1 MHRALPHAC
10 LALLL
15 SSGCESTAS
24 TGSSDNSA
32 RGNVLLLDEHNYG
45 STSSLSI
52 PTIETAPEADLE
64 ICWPEALKD
73 IRCHD
78 VAPQGDID
86 TVALLRFLHLSEAD
100 VEVELTSGELKQSE
114 VDGYLE
120 YLTDHEST
128 CARLSA
134 MTFFGTPIEIEEE
147 YTESDDHTYLLLFA
161 AGTTPGVGAKTMVFV
176 KPTADS
182 TNTRV
187 DAITGCG
194 FLDFSAELT
203 SVEKLQIPEDGPW
216 VVDWREVTRDS
227 LGNDIVFESIDSVVV
242 GFFEGMTLAEIEA
255 QILDLELIATS
266 MWEVELEGGR
276 TADLAEARG
285 RSGEG
290 SFPGFA
296 QDEEGV
302 WMLALMCSTC
312 QNPSPIV
319 LAVIE
324 PTADGS

>member
-1 MHRALPHAC
+1 MA
-10 LALLL
+10 
-15 SSGCESTAS
+15 SGCESTDPV
-24 TGSSDNSA
+24 GSLDQGV
-32 RGNVLLLDEHNYG
+32 RGNVLLRDEHNYA

-64 ICWPEALKD
+64 ICWPNALTD

-78 VAPQGDID
+78 VAPEVDID

-100 VEVELTSGELKQSE
+100 VEVELTSGELAQSE

-147 YTESDDHTYLLLFA
+147 YVESDDRTYLMLFA

-176 KPTADS
+176 KPTSSS

-187 DAITGCG
+187 DAVAGCG

-203 SVEKLQIPEDGPW
+203 SVEKLPIPQDGPW
-216 VVDWREVTRDS
+216 VIDWRDVTRDS
-227 LGNDIVFESIDSVVV
+227 LGNEIVFESIDSVVV

-276 TADLAEARG
+276 TADLADARG
-285 RSGEG
+285 RDGEG

-302 WMLALMCSTC
+302 WLLALMCSTC

-319 LAVIE
+319 LTAIE
-324 PTADGS
+324 LTADGSQ

>member
-1 MHRALPHAC
+1 MRRALSHAC
-10 LALLL
+10 IALLL
-15 SSGCESTAS
+15 ASGCESTEA
-24 TGSSDNSA
+24 TGSTDNGA
-32 RGNVLLLDEHNYG
+32 RGNVLLRDEHNYQ
-45 STSSLSI
+45 STSELTI
-52 PTIETAPEADLE
+52 PTIETASAADLE
-64 ICWPEALKD
+64 ICWPTAMTD

-78 VAPQGDID
+78 VEPQEDID

-100 VEVELTSGELKQSE
+100 VALELTSGELAQSE

-134 MTFFGTPIEIEEE
+134 MTFFGTPIDLEEE
-147 YTESDDHTYLLLFA
+147 YVESDDHTYLLLFA

-176 KPTADS
+176 KPTASS

-187 DAITGCG
+187 DAVPGCG

-203 SVEKLQIPEDGPW
+203 SVEKVRIPEEGPW
-216 VVDWREVTRDS
+216 VVDWRDVTRDS
-227 LGNDIVFESIDSVVV
+227 LGNEIVFESIDSVVV
-242 GFFEGMTLAEIEA
+242 GFFEGMTLADIEA

-266 MWEVELEGGR
+266 LWEVELEGGR
-276 TADLAEARG
+276 TADLAEARA
-285 RSGEG
+285 RSGNG

-296 QDEEGV
+296 RDEEGV
-302 WMLALMCSTC
+302 WLLALMCSTC

-319 LAVIE
+319 LAVLE
-324 PTADGS
+324 PTPDGS